1 MWWSWRLARE
11 VQAGTAQRQP
21 SRAKT
26 GSRCCGWASHSWQ
39 TCSRSFSQAFQRG
52 SPAGRKAS
60 SAARKSA
67 TTDGAAANVMSAS
80 SMSSLRAHICRST
93 GARVA
98 PREAK
103 ALCDIAGR
111 RREAE
116 GAVQAKVKEG
126 AEEDTHLPV
135 DALHGAAGDPQALV
149 DHEGVARGAELEE
162 LLHVLGDRHFD
173 GGPAGVGRRV
183 DGLRWGFAERAVVDG
198 SGRGGGSLGGDDLG
212 GGSERE
218 LAPRHTA
225 GELDRLAPAGA
236 QPSRAAE
243 REAEAVALVGV
254 GGRARDERLERA
266 NRPVARERQP
276 LALAVGRGRRGEETR
291 LRPRQVARSEGGGNG
306 REALE
311 P

>member
-1 MWWSWRLARE
+1 M
-11 VQAGTAQRQP
+11 
-21 SRAKT
+21 
-26 GSRCCGWASHSWQ
+26 
-39 TCSRSFSQAFQRG
+39 
-52 SPAGRKAS
+52 
-60 SAARKSA
+60 
-67 TTDGAAANVMSAS
+67 
-80 SMSSLRAHICRST
+80 
-93 GARVA
+93 
-98 PREAK
+98 
-103 ALCDIAGR
+103 R
-111 RREAE
+111 RR
-116 GAVQAKVKEG
+116 
-126 AEEDTHLPV
+126 TV
-135 DALHGAAGDPQALV
+135 DALHGAAGEPQALV

-162 LLHVLGDRHFD
+162 FLHVLGDRHFD

-198 SGRGGGSLGGDDLG
+198 SGRGGESLGGDDLG

-218 LAPRHTA
+218 LAPRHTS

-306 REALE
+306 REAFE
-311 P
+311 PLGNAREVLHLACGETEPLARPVAEAREAEPVVVAVREEGPREPAEDAAADRLLAREAAEVAVELARVEVAVDVAPVDRVGEDLCRDDVHNMMMMGAKIRRRSTPASTPLGNASAACIRR